1 MNANENPPSPP
12 ASNRA
17 ESSTKTGPPEGA
29 TRWQKL
35 MWWLDFIVLVNVARL
50 RFVAIIVVIGVI
62 ITQWDTLVAY
72 YERWTRPSTQ
82 STASTSGFEWFCPMH
97 PAVVRDN
104 SKEKCPICFM
114 PLSKRK
120 KGSGHAEVLPA
131 GITSRVQLSPYR
143 VVLAGV
149 HVWRATRLPLA
160 KEITAVGY
168 VEFNEEKQRIVSARV
183 AGRIDKLFANQTG
196 QMVNKGDKL
205 ALLYSP
211 DLVVTM
217 QSLLDARRS
226 GNSELM
232 EGSKTRLRL
241 LGIDEE
247 QINEVFAD
255 GKAPTEMTI
264 RSPITGHIIRKG
276 VVEGQYVEEG
286 MTLYEVADLS
296 SVWIAAQIYED
307 DVPFLQTDHAGE
319 ANGTSM
325 EGTDIIAITPVLPD
339 KPLTAKRAFVFPH
352 VNPATRTVT
361 LRFEVDNPGHQ
372 LRPGTTATVKVRV
385 PISKMPMFA
394 IVSDTTDTKT
404 SADTVLAVPESSVID
419 TGSQT
424 IVYREASPGTY
435 EGVSIVIGPRMTDD
449 KGATFF
455 PVLRGIEDGDR
466 IVTSGSFLV
475 DAETRLNPAA
485 GSIYFG
491 GSSGSDKSQA
501 NTTVRP
507 TTPEDP
513 IAVIN
518 AALASL
524 DPADQAIAREQKYC
538 PVLKENELGS
548 MGTPL
553 RVVIDGVTFFVCCEG
568 CIAKTKKSPKEVL
581 ASVRELRKQS
591 GLARS
596 APLQE
601 EVDPEVEEALNSL
614 SAEDQV
620 SARRQKFC
628 VVQEK
633 SLLGSMGP
641 PIKIEINGQS
651 LFLCCDGCKKTAL
664 KDPAATIERWK
675 VLTKLP

>member
-1 MNANENPPSPP
+1 MNPTDNQPSTSDVKHAN
-12 ASNRA
+12 
-17 ESSTKTGPPEGA
+17 SSLVTGPPQGA
-29 TRWQKL
+29 TRWQKV
-35 MWWLDFIVLVNVARL
+35 MWWLDFIVLVNLARL
-50 RFVAIIVVIGVI
+50 RFVAIIVAIGVI

-72 YERWTRPSTQ
+72 YERWTRPSNQ
-82 STASTSGFEWFCPMH
+82 VASSAAEFEWFCPMH
-97 PAVVRDN
+97 PSIIRDN
-104 SKEKCPICFM
+104 PKEKCPICFM

-120 KGSGHAEVLPA
+120 KGSSQAEALPA

-143 VVLAGV
+143 VVLAGI
-149 HVWRATRLPLA
+149 HVWRATRLPLV

-226 GNSELM
+226 GNSELV

-286 MTLYEVADLS
+286 TVLYEVADLS

-307 DVPFLQTDHAGE
+307 DVPFLQTDHGSV
-319 ANGTSM
+319 ANGTSL
-325 EGTDIIAITPVLPD
+325 EGTDISAITPVLPD
-339 KPLTAKRAFVFPH
+339 QPFTAKRAFVFPH

-372 LRPGTTATVKVRV
+372 LRPGATATVKVHV

-394 IVSDTTDTKT
+394 IAGDAADAKKSV
-404 SADTVLAVPESSVID
+404 DTVLAVPETSVID

-424 IVYREASPGTY
+424 IVYREASPGVY
-435 EGVSIVIGPRMTDD
+435 EGVSIVIGPRMADEA
-449 KGATFF
+449 GAVFF
-455 PVLRGIEDGDR
+455 PVLKGIEEGDR

-491 GSSGSDKSQA
+491 GSSSGKPQA

-513 IAVIN
+513 KAVIN
-518 AALASL
+518 AAFASL
-524 DPADQAIAREQKYC
+524 DPDDQALAREQKYC
-538 PVLKENELGS
+538 PVLKGSELGS

-553 RVVIDGVTFFVCCEG
+553 RVTVEGETFFVCCKG
-568 CIAKTKKSPKEVL
+568 CLPKTKSSPKEVL
-581 ASVRELRKQS
+581 ARVRDLREPGKLPELS
-591 GLARS
+591 PTS
-596 APLQE
+596 D

-614 SAEDQV
+614 SADDQLI
-620 SARRQKFC
+620 ARRQKFC
-628 VVQEK
+628 VVQNK
-633 SLLGSMGP
+633 ALLGSMGP
-641 PIKIEINGQS
+641 PIKIEVNGQTM
-651 LFLCCDGCKKTAL
+651 FLCCDNCRKTAL
-664 KDPAATIERWK
+664 KDPAKTIERWK
-675 VLTKLP
+675 VLTKSP